1 MPSER
6 SNSAMRT
13 ATTKA
18 PSTQELNDLVFA
30 FPALLS
36 AIMITAICGPG
47 AINAIIAIG
56 IFNIPVFARVG
67 RAGALSIWPREYIL
81 AARAAG
87 KSKTQITVEHIVP
100 NIANQVTEYHH
111 IIIAADGTRVAALLS
126 GEVDILH
133 TVPVQDVERLR
144 RTASVRL
151 LTGLENRTVLLGFDH
166 ERETLEGNVPN
177 PLRDRRVRQAI
188 AQAID
193 VEAIV
198 SRALRGQGA
207 VTGAMW
213 TRFVAGWSD
222 EMEARPTFDR
232 AAARRLLAEA
242 GYPEGFAT
250 RLDCAVGAYAPACE
264 AIAAAL
270 AQVGIRVAL
279 QVVPAAQYSL
289 RLTRRETAMHMLA
302 WGVPTFDAL
311 YTLRAVMASRDLGA
325 GGTWNVGGYANATLD
340 ALVRRI
346 EVEPDAE
353 RRRALI
359 REAHAAHAAD
369 VGHLPLYHMMLN
381 WAVRTNVA
389 VTLRADNLVDL
400 RAVTVD

>member
-1 MPSER
+1 
-6 SNSAMRT
+6 
-13 ATTKA
+13 
-18 PSTQELNDLVFA
+18 
-30 FPALLS
+30 
-36 AIMITAICGPG
+36 
-47 AINAIIAIG
+47 
-56 IFNIPVFARVG
+56 
-67 RAGALSIWPREYIL
+67 
-81 AARAAG
+81 
-87 KSKTQITVEHIVP
+87 
-100 NIANQVTEYHH
+100 
-111 IIIAADGTRVAALLS
+111 
-126 GEVDILH
+126 
-133 TVPVQDVERLR
+133 
-144 RTASVRL
+144 
-151 LTGLENRTVLLGFDH
+151 VLLGFDH
-166 ERETLEGNVPN
+166 ERETLEGGVPN

-188 AQAID
+188 AHAID

-213 TRFVAGWSD
+213 TRFVAGWSE
-222 EMEARPTFDR
+222 EMEARPAFDR

-242 GYPEGFAT
+242 GYPDGFAT

-369 VGHLPLYHMMLN
+369 VGHLPLYHMTLN
-381 WAVRTNVA
+381 WALRANVA

-400 RAVTVD
+400 RAVRLE